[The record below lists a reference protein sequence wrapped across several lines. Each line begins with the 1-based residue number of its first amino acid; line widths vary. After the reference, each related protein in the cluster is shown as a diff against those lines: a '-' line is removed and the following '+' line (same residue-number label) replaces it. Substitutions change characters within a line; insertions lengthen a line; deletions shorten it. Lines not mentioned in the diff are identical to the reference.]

1 MAAYNTFV
9 VCACKTGKPVLVTS
23 SARKAR
29 GELRVGLR
37 MEVWNENSKVNSIT
51 WLNRYQIDKYIR
63 AEKDYISRKQM
74 IAETHN
80 RMRQILG
87 A

>member
-37 MEVWNENSKVNSIT
+37 VEVWNENRKVRSIT
-51 WLNRYQIDKYIR
+51 WKGREQIAIHIQD
-63 AEKDYISRKQM
+63 EKDYIGRKQM